1 MTRSLLRPLHVVIV
15 WSLLLAFT
23 RSAAA
28 EILIR
33 WDQDQIPA
41 PENLGI
47 RSIVVPAANTSA
59 IQSALSQGY
68 RVFVEVDASSAAAFK
83 PAADAVAGVV
93 IKGTPAEKDLLLLK
107 QRLKAPARV
116 LVLDERG
123 KWPHIRTNW
132 VTANKGVLQVTS
144 RSSQPWIENNAALVR
159 IAEAGGARSAPVL
172 TYPWKPITLSD
183 VDEGPGL
190 VNYLVAIAEA
200 GSFGA
205 DLVLPLH
212 ERLEKSLLLGQPQ
225 ARADWKEIVRYV
237 EFYSWNLPSRY
248 RPVANIGVIA
258 TEPMPSFEVMN
269 LLTRHNLPFELIS
282 AADMS
287 AKLPSLA
294 ALIVLDAPDAAGTRM
309 LSEFA
314 QKGGAVILANPKS
327 LSSPAA
333 AAWPWRSANPDVKTA
348 ARASYRHGTGR
359 VIEVLTGIGDP
370 NAFAME
376 IRQVLGPERR
386 VIDIWNGITVLT
398 APYREPNGTNLLVTA
413 LNYAAQPLPV
423 QLRVQGTFNMVQYES
438 PEEGTTRL
446 PFEHRNGAT
455 EFVLPALRIG
465 ARIFLSR

>member
-1 MTRSLLRPLHVVIV
+1 MTRSPFRPLHLVIIF
-15 WSLLLAFT
+15 SLLLTFT
-23 RSAAA
+23 ASAAA
-28 EILIR
+28 EILVR
-33 WDQDQIPA
+33 WDQDQIP
-41 PENLGI
+41 PREILGVA
-47 RSIVVPAANTSA
+47 SVVVPAASA
-59 IQSALSQGY
+59 AAVQSALGQGY
-68 RVFVEVDASSAAAFK
+68 RVFVQVDASGVSTFK
-83 PAADAVAGVV
+83 PAADSIAGVV

-107 QRLKAPARV
+107 QRLKSPGRV

-159 IAEAGGARSAPVL
+159 IAEAGGARSAPL
-172 TYPWKPITLSD
+172 LSYPWNPITLSD
-183 VDEGPGL
+183 VDEGPDL

-225 ARADWKEIVRYV
+225 ARAVWKEIVRYL

-248 RPVANIGVIA
+248 RPVANIGVISA
-258 TEPMPSFEVMN
+258 EPMPSFEVMN

-282 AADMS
+282 PADLS
-287 AKLPSLA
+287 ARLPSLA
-294 ALIVLDAPDAAGTRM
+294 ALVVLDAPDAAQTPM

-327 LSSPAA
+327 LAA
-333 AAWPWRSANPDVKTA
+333 PGASAWPWRSATPDVKTA
-348 ARASYRHGTGR
+348 ARASYRHGSGR

-376 IRQVLGPERR
+376 IRQVLGPDRR

-398 APYREPNGTNLLVTA
+398 APYLDANGTNLLVTA

-423 QLRVQGTFNMVQYES
+423 QLRVQGTFNVVQYES
-438 PEEGTTRL
+438 PEEGTTLL